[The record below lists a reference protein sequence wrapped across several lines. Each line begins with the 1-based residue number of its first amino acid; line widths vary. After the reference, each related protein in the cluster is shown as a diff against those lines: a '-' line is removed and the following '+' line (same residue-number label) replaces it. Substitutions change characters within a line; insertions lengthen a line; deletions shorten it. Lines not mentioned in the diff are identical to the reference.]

1 MDMNIIAKTR
11 KITVENSIVSME
23 NVSIG
28 GVKQSIMIRGENRN
42 NPVLLMIHGGPGQ
55 SGIYLSHMLNGPL
68 EKYFTIV
75 NWDQRG
81 AAKSYSMS
89 VKPESMKIT
98 QLLAD
103 GEEVIQYV
111 RNKLNKPNEKLYLH
125 GHSFGTVLGMLMAKK
140 YPNYFHAYI
149 GTAQVVGLLDNLR
162 VSYDWTIRKAIELGN
177 QQAINELKQI
187 GRPPFKNFSKGLW
200 KYSVWLAKFGGKMYS
215 SQGTEIFKG
224 IFSAP
229 EYSLLDKIKFF
240 RGALFSVKYLHQELL
255 QTNLY
260 EMVNSIDIP
269 VYFFLGKHDFSA
281 PYELAQD
288 YLEQLKAPRKKLIWF
303 EKSGH
308 MPHYEEDSKYV
319 GELINVLNEQ
329 TNQQP

>member
-1 MDMNIIAKTR
+1 MNMNIIAKTR

-23 NVSIG
+23 NVLIG
-28 GVKQSIMIRGENRN
+28 GVRQSIMIRGEDRN

-55 SGIYLSHMLNGPL
+55 SEMYLSHMLNGPL

-81 AAKSYSMS
+81 AAKSYSMN
-89 VKPESMKIT
+89 VKPDSMNLS
-98 QLLAD
+98 QLLED
-103 GEEVIQYV
+103 GEKVIQYV
-111 RNKLNKPNEKLYLH
+111 RNKLNKRNEKFYLH
-125 GHSFGTVLGMLMAKK
+125 GHSFGTVLGMLMVKK

-162 VSYDWTIRKAIELGN
+162 VSYEWTMKKAYELGN
-177 QQAINELKQI
+177 QQAINELEQI
-187 GRPPFKNFSKGLW
+187 GIPPFKNFSKGLW
-200 KYSVWLAKFGGKMYS
+200 KYSIWLAKFGGKMHN

-229 EYSLLDKIKFF
+229 EYSLFDKLKFF
-240 RGALFSVKYLHQELL
+240 RGAMFSVKHLHQELL
-255 QTNLY
+255 QTNLN
-260 EMVNSIDIP
+260 ETVTSVDIP
-269 VYFFLGKHDFSA
+269 VYFFLGKSDYSA

-288 YLEQLKAPRKKLIWF
+288 YFERLNAPRKKLIWF

-308 MPHYEEDSKYV
+308 MPHYEEATRYV
-319 GELINVLNEQ
+319 EELINVLKEH
-329 TNQQP
+329 TNR